1 MKYPR
6 SYHLYFSPGAT
17 SDDRIAIST
26 DSLINTEI
34 IITEKMDGSNTAI
47 MNKGVYGRS
56 HGDYTQNAWD
66 RPMWD
71 LWNLIKRDI
80 DDGLYLFGENMYGIH
95 SIEYTKLKSYF
106 YLFGIRSDDVWLSW
120 STIEEY
126 SYLLNIPTVPVLFKG
141 IVKSDSELRKLVE
154 DLSNQPSA
162 LEICCWYSAYSNIV
176 CVFFFDKSI
185 INNLLF
191 FTISFFCGIK
201 HIKYVFDEIINA
213 IFLYGLF

>member
-126 SYLLNIPTVPVLFKG
+126 SYLLSIPTVPVLFKG

-162 LEICCWYSAYSNIV
+162 LGGLREGIV
-176 CVFFFDKSI
+176 VRNANEFHNDNFST
-185 INNLLF
+185 NLMTWVRKDHVTT
-191 FTISFFCGIK
+191 TIHWTRDWKPSKLIR
-201 HIKYVFDEIINA
+201 
-213 IFLYGLF
+213 

>member
-26 DSLINTEI
+26 DSLINTDI

-80 DDGLYLFGENMYGIH
+80 DDNLYLFGENMYGIH

-106 YLFGIRSDDVWLSW
+106 YLFGIRSDDIWLSW

-126 SYLLNIPTVPVLFKG
+126 SYLLSIPTVPVLFKG
-141 IVKSDSELRKLVE
+141 IVKSDSELRELVE

-162 LEICCWYSAYSNIV
+162 LGGLREGIV
-176 CVFFFDKSI
+176 VRNANEFHNDNFST
-185 INNLLF
+185 NLMKWVRKDHVTT
-191 FTISFFCGIK
+191 TIHWTRDWKKAKI
-201 HIKYVFDEIINA
+201 VQ
-213 IFLYGLF
+213 

>member
-162 LEICCWYSAYSNIV
+162 LGGLREGIV
-176 CVFFFDKSI
+176 VRNANEFHNDNFST
-185 INNLLF
+185 NLMKWVRKDHVTT
-191 FTISFFCGIK
+191 TIHWTRDWKKAKI
-201 HIKYVFDEIINA
+201 VQ
-213 IFLYGLF
+213 

>member
-80 DDGLYLFGENMYGIH
+80 DDGIYLFGENMYGIH

-120 STIEEY
+120 TTIEEY
-126 SYLLNIPTVPVLFKG
+126 SYLLSIPTVPVLFKG
-141 IVKSDSELRKLVE
+141 IVNSDSELRKLVE

-162 LEICCWYSAYSNIV
+162 LGGLREGIV
-176 CVFFFDKSI
+176 VRNANEFHNDNFST
-185 INNLLF
+185 NLMKWVRKNHVQTDIHWTKNWKKARL
-191 FTISFFCGIK
+191 
-201 HIKYVFDEIINA
+201 DEI
-213 IFLYGLF
+213 

>member
-80 DDGLYLFGENMYGIH
+80 DDGIYLFGENMYGIH

-126 SYLLNIPTVPVLFKG
+126 SYLLSIPTVPVLFKG

-162 LEICCWYSAYSNIV
+162 LGGLREGIV
-176 CVFFFDKSI
+176 VRNANEFHNDNFST
-185 INNLLF
+185 NLMKWVRKDHVTT
-191 FTISFFCGIK
+191 TIHWTRDWKKAKI
-201 HIKYVFDEIINA
+201 VQ
-213 IFLYGLF
+213 

>member
-1 MKYPR
+1 MSKYPR
-6 SYHLYFSPGAT
+6 TYHLPYSKGCT
-17 SDDRIAIST
+17 SDDKIT
-26 DSLINTEI
+26 DSVDSLLNITI

-162 LEICCWYSAYSNIV
+162 LGGLREGIV
-176 CVFFFDKSI
+176 VRNANEFHNDNFST
-185 INNLLF
+185 NLMKWVRKDHVTT
-191 FTISFFCGIK
+191 TIHWTRDWKKAKI
-201 HIKYVFDEIINA
+201 VQ
-213 IFLYGLF
+213 